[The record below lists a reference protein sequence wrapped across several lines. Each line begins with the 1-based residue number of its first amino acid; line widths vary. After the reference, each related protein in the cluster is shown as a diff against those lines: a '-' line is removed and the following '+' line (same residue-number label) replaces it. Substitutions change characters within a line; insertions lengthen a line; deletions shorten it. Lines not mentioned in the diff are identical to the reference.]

1 MDQEIKKF
9 KEAIAVI
16 GGCIRRDEKGE
27 WHTTGFNEPGDN
39 FGVTG
44 DNIRVIAGSYLY
56 QDNPEQL
63 VIACGG
69 RGQLEKI
76 EGSVPVS
83 AVIKKEL
90 MELGVPKEKI
100 IEESESGNTFE
111 QLRKLKEIAEKMKL
125 EKINIISNRYH
136 LPRIEAMIKSFPE
149 LNGLSGSTKVKFIE
163 AEGIVN
169 EHEREKWETIIKN
182 AYGGEEM
189 KKRILSEQK
198 GLDDIR
204 KGEYRIGVKL
214 K

>member
-1 MDQEIKKF
+1 MDQENKKF

-27 WHTTGFNEPGDN
+27 WRTTGFNDPGDN

-44 DNIRVIAGSYLY
+44 DNVRVIAGSYLY

-83 AVIKKEL
+83 VVIKKEL
-90 MELGVPKEKI
+90 VELGVPKEKI

-111 QLRKLKEIAEKMKL
+111 QLRRLKKIAEKMKL
-125 EKINIISNRYH
+125 EKIKIISNRYH
-136 LPRIEAMIKSFPE
+136 LPRIEAMINFFPE
-149 LNGLSGSTKVKFIE
+149 LNDLSGSRKVEFIE

-169 EHEREKWETIIKN
+169 KYEREKWGKIIKD
-182 AYGGEEM
+182 AYESKEM
-189 KKRILSEQK
+189 KKRILLEQK
-198 GLDDIR
+198 GIDDIQKEKYK
-204 KGEYRIGVKL
+204 KG
-214 K
+214 